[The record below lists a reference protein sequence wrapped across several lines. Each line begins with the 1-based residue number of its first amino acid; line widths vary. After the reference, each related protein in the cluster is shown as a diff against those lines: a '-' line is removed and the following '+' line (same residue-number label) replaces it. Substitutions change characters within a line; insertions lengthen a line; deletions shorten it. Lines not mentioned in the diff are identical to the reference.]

1 MQPEAP
7 KLVGK
12 LLLTSALGTALYKT
26 WPIVAKAPYGADW
39 GLIVWGLGAVAAIT
53 GAYGVAT
60 EVAALFA
67 RVSRTYRA
75 LRPKESAASA
85 KWLTAREARKAGL
98 GSTEGLFL
106 GILEGQPLFIANA
119 VHGLTCA
126 PARKGKTTS
135 FVLPALAHDFGASC
149 ICADMKGDLAVQTG
163 DHRAETLGQD
173 VIYVNPAH
181 QFGKPNMPYNPMQII
196 LDDLAYSPQDAIAD
210 ARSMATQ
217 IHAEA
222 PGGDRDPFW
231 PNGTRKKIVFTV
243 IAQCALR
250 DEHDAHLPRV
260 YEVLGDDQLFADL
273 IDDAMASDVLGG
285 ELAAM
290 ARNIKSVWEE
300 NPKHFESFRE
310 GALQSLAP
318 FGPSGRLAPS
328 MQSCAFRF
336 SDLKKQKTT
345 LYLIC
350 DYSRMDVFAPW
361 LGLFI
366 WAALKELVRENNDT
380 PVYFLLDEFTNYRLN
395 GLPNAL
401 TALGSYGVRCWM
413 LVQELDEIARVYGR
427 EALSTILS
435 QTDVKQ
441 VFGVAS
447 DQTAQLVSRML
458 GQEEQKAESFGL
470 GNDILGIPS
479 LNLGRRSKPLLT
491 PDQVRRLPDDEQI
504 VFIKNLRPARLLKV
518 GAHEIAPYQRQ
529 LTPNPLHGN
538 KPFLG
543 QVKMRIKNG
552 IARATRAGR
561 RKIDRPKRP
570 LVRPLLAS
578 VVHLVPG
585 APVLLIAGAVLTVA
599 TFGWPH
605 LRIEYTQN
613 FSWCSYTGLPV
624 VSQPFVFRGRG
635 YCPLVVWRKNGG
647 RTQ

>member
-1 MQPEAP
+1 MQPEGP
-7 KLVGK
+7 KLLPK
-12 LLLTSALGTALYKT
+12 LLVTSALGTALYQT
-26 WPIVAKAPYGADW
+26 WPLVAKAPYGADW
-39 GLIVWGLGAVAAIT
+39 GLIVWGLGAVATIA

-60 EVAALFA
+60 EVGALVA
-67 RVSRTYRA
+67 RVSRTFRA
-75 LRPKESAASA
+75 FRPKESPASA
-85 KWLTAREARKAGL
+85 KWLTTREARKAGL
-98 GSTEGLFL
+98 GNTEGLFL
-106 GILEGQPLFIANA
+106 GILEGQPLFVANA

-135 FVLPALAHDFGASC
+135 FVLPALCHDFGASC
-149 ICADMKGDLAVQTG
+149 IAADMKGDLAVQTG
-163 DHRAETLGQD
+163 EHREQVLGQI

-196 LDDLAYSPQDAIAD
+196 LDDLAFAPQDVIAD

-231 PNGTRKKIVFTV
+231 PNGTRKMLVFAV
-243 IAQCALR
+243 VAQCALR
-250 DEHDAHLPRV
+250 GEHDAHLPRV
-260 YEVLGDDQLFADL
+260 YEILGDDRLFDDL
-273 IDDAMASDVLGG
+273 LSDAKDSTVLGG

-290 ARNIKSVWEE
+290 ARNIKNVWDE

-361 LGLFI
+361 LGLII

-380 PVYFLLDEFTNYRLN
+380 PVYFLLDEFTNYRLS

-401 TALGSYGVRCWM
+401 TALGSYGIRCWM
-413 LVQELDEIARVYGR
+413 LVQELDEIARAYGR

-441 VFGVAS
+441 FFGVAS

-458 GQEEQKAESFGL
+458 GEEELNSESFGL
-470 GNDILGIPS
+470 GHDVLGMPS
-479 LNLGRRSKPLLT
+479 LNLGRRSKPLLK
-491 PDQVRRLPDDEQI
+491 PDQIRRLPDDEQI
-504 VFIKNLRPARLLKV
+504 VFIKNLRAARLLKV
-518 GAHEIAPYQRQ
+518 GSHEIDPFRRQ
-529 LTPNPLHGN
+529 IKPNPLHGN

-543 QVKMRIKNG
+543 RVKMRIKNG
-552 IARATRAGR
+552 VARATRAGR
-561 RKIDRPKRP
+561 RKIERPKRP
-570 LVRPLLAS
+570 LLRPLLAS
-578 VVHLVPG
+578 LAHLVPG
-585 APVLLIAGAVLTVA
+585 PPVLLLAGAVLTVA

-605 LRIEYTQN
+605 LRIQYTRS
-613 FSWCSYTGLPV
+613 FSWCSYAGLPF
-624 VSQPFVFRGRG
+624 VSQSFVLSGQDN
-635 YCPLVVWRKNGG
+635 CPLVLWRKSGG
-647 RTQ
+647 RVQ